1 MAAVLPVLAAGV
13 VSRHGTVTGCCQT
26 GPVDAS
32 RSWLSL
38 AIQSVA
44 DMDPERALAVARVF
58 DAHPQLRPR
67 KVGGDPKRIAVE
79 PSLEAVVAEKGLP
92 IEWLTFREMK
102 PDMEMGEFS
111 FLPGRG
117 GGYGDS
123 VGGGFKQYLTGNRL
137 RQEWGRSVVADRTLV
152 EEVATLFEELVIA
165 LDAAWGAVDLSE
177 GVLSG
182 GPPAWHKLWGVFWI
196 NYFGPAFLARY
207 PQLAS
212 LPGATVLP
220 GGGALVR
227 IAGEPGADVAGSD
240 AVAALRD
247 VFDARAFEFTRPNPA
262 LPPVE
267 EHLAASPGTSEMP
280 WVAWERART
289 KKGLERRHASSRR
302 RLDAALAA
310 RTAPVLDAAA
320 VEWSTSLDVDD
331 WKAFAGYLK
340 RKLHGDL
347 SSSIGSALLAVIASA
362 PVDEEDAVVLSTDLG
377 AVQLGW
383 HVDDPDTVDIFLW
396 GPDELSRLCD
406 AWFES
411 D

>member
-1 MAAVLPVLAAGV
+1 
-13 VSRHGTVTGCCQT
+13 
-26 GPVDAS
+26 
-32 RSWLSL
+32 
-38 AIQSVA
+38 
-44 DMDPERALAVARVF
+44 
-58 DAHPQLRPR
+58 
-67 KVGGDPKRIAVE
+67 
-79 PSLEAVVAEKGLP
+79 
-92 IEWLTFREMK
+92 
-102 PDMEMGEFS
+102 MEMGEFS

-165 LDAAWGAVDLSE
+165 LDAAWGRGSLRGRALRR
-177 GVLSG
+177 
-182 GPPAWHKLWGVFWI
+182 PARVAQALGSLLDQLLRSRVPRQV
-196 NYFGPAFLARY
+196 PAARI
-207 PQLAS
+207 PS
-212 LPGATVLP
+212 GATVLP
-220 GGGALVR
+220 GGGCLVR

-331 WKAFAGYLK
+331 WKA
-340 RKLHGDL
+340 
-347 SSSIGSALLAVIASA
+347 LLA
-362 PVDEEDAVVLSTDLG
+362 T
-377 AVQLGW
+377 
-383 HVDDPDTVDIFLW
+383 
-396 GPDELSRLCD
+396 
-406 AWFES
+406 
-411 D
+411 